1 MTPADLYTFSFD
13 TNTWSLVSNNVP
25 DWSPVAF
32 ISAAYLTVTSQVYIW
47 AGTTTTWDRPLQM
60 LAIAADGST
69 TITNPTVAIDSY
81 SVSAFADTVLYYGG
95 HYDQYYATL
104 YEFQVTTLLHLSS
117 QLS

>member
-1 MTPADLYTFSFD
+1 
-13 TNTWSLVSNNVP
+13 
-25 DWSPVAF
+25 
-32 ISAAYLTVTSQVYIW
+32 
-47 AGTTTTWDRPLQM
+47 M

-104 YEFQVTTLLHLSS
+104 YEFQVTTRLHLPS
-117 QLS
+117 QWS